1 MLSGSSFADFVSRMV
16 REYLELEQALVGEKD
31 DNPWSWVRKR
41 LIGVRGYK
49 PWFGHLFTRDQQ
61 EMRYRDIHA
70 DLRVVREGM
79 EKEAKEKGKDAAR
92 SGGGAGGGGGA
103 GASGSSRGKGR
114 SEQKRCAYEDM
125 DAMRRAHL
133 FGVSIKAH
141 VEPRWTRQEDQAGA
155 LAHTPG
161 AAGAGGEGGAQGGQK
176 KASRQVIAC
185 DPHAPPPPPP
195 PPCVPAHTAAAG
207 AKGCGKKRKAVT
219 AKLREGKLREGDTR
233 RHLQGLQGDTRTRQ
247 PKPREPEAKLRETQ
261 TGCTPKATRPSPTA
275 KGIRVPKDRA
285 WTRFFSFLG
294 FQGLAANKGAV
305 LVFVCGLC

>member
-1 MLSGSSFADFVSRMV
+1 MPLHDHVMLPGSSFADVVSRMV

-114 SEQKRCAYEDM
+114 SEQKPCGFEDM

-161 AAGAGGEGGAQGGQK
+161 AGGEGGAQGGQK
-176 KASRQVIAC
+176 KASRQVIA
-185 DPHAPPPPPP
+185 APPPPPP
-195 PPCVPAHTAAAG
+195 PNTSQETAHTAAAG
-207 AKGCGKKRKAVT
+207 AKGCGKKRKPVT
-219 AKLREGKLREGDTR
+219 AKLRDGKLREGDTR
-233 RHLQGLQGDTRTRQ
+233 RHLQALQADTRTRQ
-247 PKPREPEAKLRETQ
+247 AKPREPEAKLREAQ
-261 TGCTPKATRPSPTA
+261 TACTPKATRPSPTA

-294 FQGLAANKGAV
+294 FKGSQQT
-305 LVFVCGLC
+305 